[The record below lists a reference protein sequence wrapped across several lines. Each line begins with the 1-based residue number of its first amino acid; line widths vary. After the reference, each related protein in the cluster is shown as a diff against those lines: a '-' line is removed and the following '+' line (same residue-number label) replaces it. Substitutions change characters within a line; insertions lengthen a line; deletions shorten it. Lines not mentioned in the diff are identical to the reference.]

1 MDKKNSYTY
10 LITANIFVFLVIL
23 IILEISIRLAT
34 TVKTCFH
41 KNCNFDTITKFNIS
55 TEKEIG
61 LYVFDE
67 RVGYWHKKNFKYRFK
82 NNNRLISINEKG
94 FRNNKEV
101 IKSSNLDILAI
112 GCSFTFGDQVSD
124 FETWP
129 SYLQEKLKIKV
140 DNAGVQSYGT
150 AQALLLGQEILTKN
164 HYNTV
169 ILSTLVGKDFIRD
182 QMIYKS
188 GFPKPSFVK
197 RENQIDIEYPSK
209 NFQLGSKFNPH
220 KEGVKYFLN
229 DYFKLYN
236 YFASR
241 IFGNQN
247 RGLLNKFNPKAADIE
262 HIIDWT
268 FTNFSKMNVKNKI
281 LLLQYPNNKNDVSTM
296 KERDIL
302 ITKAKKFNFIVIDT
316 LEFLKKIDANLL
328 WDGHHTA
335 MGNKEVSNIILS
347 TNEEIF
353 YKR

>member
-1 MDKKNSYTY
+1 MKK
-10 LITANIFVFLVIL
+10 IFKNLFIL
-23 IILEISIRLAT
+23 ILLSSCGFSPVYVEKDTSNFSVQINK
-34 TVKTCFH
+34 TVG
-41 KNCNFDTITKFNIS
+41 D
-55 TEKEIG
+55 
-61 LYVFDE
+61 
-67 RVGYWHKKNFKYRFK
+67 
-82 NNNRLISINEKG
+82 RLI
-94 FRNNKEV
+94 NNL
-101 IKSSNLDILAI
+101 ISNQL
-112 GCSFTFGDQVSD
+112 
-124 FETWP
+124 
-129 SYLQEKLKIKV
+129 
-140 DNAGVQSYGT
+140 N
-150 AQALLLGQEILTKN
+150 
-164 HYNTV
+164 
-169 ILSTLVGKDFIRD
+169 
-182 QMIYKS
+182 KS
-188 GFPKPSFVK
+188 GDKLS
-197 RENQIDIEYPSK
+197 ENQIDIEYPSK